1 MSKGDKVSIE
11 LGGGPPWGFR
21 LGGGADFGCPL
32 EIAKV
37 CSNINLL
44 IFLIFSFERAFEMTI
59 ILQLCFD
66 QWL

>member
-44 IFLIFSFERAFEMTI
+44 SSNFLDFF
-59 ILQLCFD
+59 L
-66 QWL
+66 